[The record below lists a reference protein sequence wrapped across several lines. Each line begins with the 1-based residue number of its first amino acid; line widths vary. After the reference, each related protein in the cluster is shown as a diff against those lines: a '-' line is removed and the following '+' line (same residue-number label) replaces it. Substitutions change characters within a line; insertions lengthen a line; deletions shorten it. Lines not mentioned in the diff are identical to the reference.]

1 MVQIKIK
8 DNNRNREVAF
18 IKTVPH
24 TEKVFTDDDPK
35 GHFLT
40 VYYWEADP
48 EDFFECKLPIDAFGK
63 QNINKTTV
71 MLIIDITN
79 STAHFFSPS
88 SIEDWKKVFYSYT
101 RRIYSNQNDNYSIIY
116 LLWCLYN
123 QELYET
129 IFEQALREIKS
140 KALDLIHAILPK
152 IARCLSISKQN

>member
-24 TEKVFTDDDPK
+24 TDPN
-35 GHFLT
+35 GHKT

-79 STAHFFSPS
+79 STAHSFSPS
-88 SIEDWKKVFYSYT
+88 SIEDWEKSFTAIHVAYT
-101 RRIYSNQNDNYSIIY
+101 
-116 LLWCLYN
+116 L
-123 QELYET
+123 
-129 IFEQALREIKS
+129 IK
-140 KALDLIHAILPK
+140 
-152 IARCLSISKQN
+152 